1 MAAPLR
7 SSLLAAATLGAA
19 LVGAAMPAR
28 AQAPAASLLT
38 EIQYRGDWDGEGR
51 RHRRDWDDRRDWGDR
66 RDRDGWRDQGICRP
80 GLALEKARAFGLRG
94 VDIVDVGR
102 RRVVVEGFRRGGR
115 PVLVTFAQARGCPV
129 LDRR

>member
-1 MAAPLR
+1 MTPILR
-7 SSLLAAATLGAA
+7 SALLAAATIATACLGASA
-19 LVGAAMPAR
+19 PAR
-28 AQAPAASLLT
+28 AGATADVSLLT
-38 EIQYRGDWDGEGR
+38 NVQYRGDWDGER
-51 RHRRDWDDRRDWGDR
+51 RHRRGDWDDRRGHRYDDR
-66 RDRDGWRDQGICRP
+66 RDRGICRP

-129 LDRR
+129 IDRR

>member
-1 MAAPLR
+1 MFPSIRSALLGIGALAATAASLAVPAHAAPL
-7 SSLLAAATLGAA
+7 ANGP
-19 LVGAAMPAR
+19 VI
-28 AQAPAASLLT
+28 
-38 EIQYRGDWDGEGR
+38 EIQYRGDWDDDRGPRER
-51 RHRRDWDDRRDWGDR
+51 RHWDGPRGPRFDDDRRARGGR
-66 RDRDGWRDQGICRP
+66 CAP

-115 PVLVTFAQARGCPV
+115 PVLVSFAQARGCPV

>member
-1 MAAPLR
+1 MTAR
-7 SSLLAAATLGAA
+7 FRTTLLAAAALAATLAGVAA
-19 LVGAAMPAR
+19 PAR
-28 AQAPAASLLT
+28 AEMPSTAGSTLLT
-38 EIQYRGDWDGEGR
+38 PVQYRGDGDGWRGP
-51 RHRRDWDDRRDWGDR
+51 HRRDWDERGGPRFEDRRER
-66 RDRDGWRDQGICRP
+66 GICRP

-129 LDRR
+129 IDRR